1 MITTTPHGVHGC
13 YCEDCLGNR
22 IRLSAELANRDR
34 LIVPLWARQR
44 RFRVRLATEVMRR
57 RVS

>member
-22 IRLSAELANRDR
+22 IQRTADLANRQR
-34 LIVPLWARQR
+34 QIVPLWARQR
-44 RFRVRLATEVMRR
+44 RFRVRLATEVMQR